1 MIIYYKKM
9 EIKKNIII
17 FWILLRFIKI
27 NYKKYIKIYK
37 LINIFKVF

>member
-9 EIKKNIII
+9 EIKKNIFI